1 MGKVIVD
8 ITMSLDGF
16 VTGPNDGPGN
26 GLGDGGQVLHDWAKE
41 GRTDAD
47 NLLLF
52 EEPMQTLGSCVLGR
66 RTFDIA
72 EAAWG
77 DTPPFGP
84 GEVFVLTHL
93 SHKTLT
99 RGATTFV
106 FVTDGIESALK
117 QSQAAAGE
125 KNVSLMGANISQQYL
140 QAGLV
145 DEMEIHVANVLL
157 GAGRPLF
164 ANIGDKP
171 IKLERMR
178 VIPTPAV
185 THLRYH
191 VVK

>member
-16 VTGPNDGPGN
+16 VTGPNDGPNN
-26 GLGDGGQVLHDWAKE
+26 GLGDGGRVLHEWVFE
-41 GRTDAD
+41 GRTEADAQ
-47 NLLLF
+47 LLF
-52 EEPMQTLGSCVLGR
+52 EEPMRTLGAGVLGR

-72 EAAWG
+72 EGAWG
-77 DTPPFGP
+77 DNPPFGP
-84 GEVFVLTHL
+84 SQVFVVTHRP
-93 SHKTLT
+93 HETLH
-99 RGATTFV
+99 RGATTFI
-106 FVTDGIESALK
+106 FVTEGMESALK
-117 QSQAAAGE
+117 QAQTAAGN
-125 KNVSLMGANISQQYL
+125 KNVGLMGASISQQYL
-140 QAGLV
+140 KAGLV

-178 VIPTPAV
+178 VIATSVV
-185 THLRYH
+185 THLRYR

>member
-1 MGKVIVD
+1 MGKVIID

-16 VTGPNDGPGN
+16 VTGPNDGPEN
-26 GLGDGGQVLHDWAKE
+26 GLGNGGQVLHEWTSE
-41 GRTDAD
+41 RRTDDD

-52 EEPMQTLGSCVLGR
+52 EEPLQTLGSCVLGR

-72 EAAWG
+72 ESAWG
-77 DTPPFGP
+77 DNPPFGP
-84 GEVFVLTHL
+84 GPVFVLTHRAHEPL
-93 SHKTLT
+93 S

-117 QSQAAAGE
+117 QAQEAAGD

-140 QAGLV
+140 KAELV

-164 ANIGDKP
+164 ANLDKQ
-171 IKLERMR
+171 IKLERLR